1 MEAGLFAKLDKFHGK
16 PEEVTLQDDDGNYH
30 KFTVYPLPIRFMP
43 MILKMQAYRRKAER
57 PVRKEVEVKDP
68 ATGEVKKEFQEVSV
82 YDSAN
87 FTSEDMDRFFELM
100 RDFVVTGFAH
110 GISKDNTDSEI
121 EEIRKRVER
130 FSFRHLEAISNAIM
144 KVNKIDDAQEDKK
157 KQ

>member
-16 PEEVTLQDDDGNYH
+16 PEEVTLQDDDGTYH
-30 KFTVYPLPIRFMP
+30 KFTVYPLPVRFMP

-57 PVRKEVEVKDP
+57 PVRTEFEIKDP
-68 ATGEVKKEFQEVSV
+68 ATGDIRKEVKEESV
-82 YDSAN
+82 YDAAN
-87 FTSEDMDRFFELM
+87 FSPEDMDRFFELM
-100 RDFVVTGFAH
+100 RDFVVSGFAH
-110 GISKDNTDSEI
+110 GISKGNTADEI
-121 EEIRKRVER
+121 EEIRRRVEN